1 MHSDGFVTIH
11 STRLSPL
18 HAGPQEEPLAKRV
31 KMYKT
36 RAARYDV
43 CVVLIINETWEQMK
57 TAYANGIGLR
67 EIARNMSL
75 PEGTVLARAK
85 HQGGLDSFSQQRAG
99 KTRGCR
105 FLPLRLK
112 QWL

>member
-18 HAGPQEEPLAKRV
+18 RAGPQEEPLAKRF
-31 KMYKT
+31 KCTKH
-36 RAARYDV
+36 ARRDMI

-57 TAYANGIGLR
+57 TAYANGIGVR

-85 HQGGLDSFSQQRAG
+85 RQGW
-99 KTRGCR
+99 TRQ
-105 FLPLRLK
+105 LQSAKRLAK
-112 QWL
+112 REDAVFCHSG